1 MQVLILIII
10 TVAILAVVFYVQ
22 YKSVRR
28 TLCITNRIESE
39 LKKTIKPL
47 LKQSHVHQFNLE
59 RILKCVVDV
68 MRKEF
73 YEDNDPTLKAF
84 IKEALEK
91 AFIDD
96 KTLSE

>member
-1 MQVLILIII
+1 
-10 TVAILAVVFYVQ
+10 
-22 YKSVRR
+22 
-28 TLCITNRIESE
+28 
-39 LKKTIKPL
+39 
-47 LKQSHVHQFNLE
+47 
-59 RILKCVVDV
+59 VDV